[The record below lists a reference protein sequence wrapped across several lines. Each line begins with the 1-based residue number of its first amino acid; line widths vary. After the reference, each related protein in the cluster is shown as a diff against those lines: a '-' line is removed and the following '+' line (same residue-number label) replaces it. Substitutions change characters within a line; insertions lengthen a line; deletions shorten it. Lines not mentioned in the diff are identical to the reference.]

1 MLEKIS
7 LEKPEPVEMTSEPMS
22 NKVWGSAAE
31 SRRPTQYRQY
41 SPTAV
46 TNAMEKI
53 RAKEVSIY
61 KAFKI
66 YNIPETTLLAERVD
80 IETVRSGPSTLL
92 TLKEEAKLVQ
102 HLKYIATL
110 GYGYTRS
117 ELLDIASDYTY
128 ECGKRSKDKPLSR
141 QWYSSFLTR

>member
-7 LEKPEPVEMTSEPMS
+7 LEKPEPVEMTSEQMS
-22 NKVWGSAAE
+22 NKAE
-31 SRRPTQYRQY
+31 SIRPTQYRQY

-66 YNIPETTLLAERVD
+66 YNIPETTLRHREAERVD

-92 TLKEEAKLVQ
+92 TLEEEAKLVQ

-110 GYGYTRS
+110 GYGYTRN